1 MCNHFKKLGSPLK
14 CILKY
19 PTQRDQLD
27 RYKKAGFTDCFVTRA
42 SDFYRMCI
50 SNEEKSRIDKIE
62 LFDEYEPWH
71 LKCSHYT
78 LITATK
84 GERLTQLAKH
94 SYNKN
99 HSNKID
105 IDAELFRIK
114 SDFIEESTT
123 VKTQLFPF
131 KFGARFGHSIAN
143 LGGSKLFVLG
153 GFGEMTTDKCSKH
166 LRQVKH
172 DSYITKKMLT
182 LK

>member
-1 MCNHFKKLGSPLK
+1 MFNHFKRLGSPLK

-19 PTQRDQLD
+19 PTQQDQLD

-42 SDFYRMCI
+42 SDFYRICI

-84 GERLTQLAKH
+84 GESLTQLAEAC
-94 SYNKN
+94 YNKN
-99 HSNKID
+99 QSNVID
-105 IDAELFRIK
+105 IDSELLRIK
-114 SDFIEESTT
+114 SEFVEEMDSATVTIE
-123 VKTQLFPF
+123 LFPF
-131 KFGARFGHSIAN
+131 KFGARFGHSIASFD
-143 LGGSKLFVLG
+143 SKLFVLG

-166 LRQVKH
+166 LRQVN
-172 DSYITKKMLT
+172 
-182 LK
+182 